1 MRAIGYTGKTENLR
15 TSLRGAT
22 ASAHDLLDSS
32 MRAASGWT
40 SLDDYAQFLTLQ
52 YAARAPVEKWLA
64 DNAPTDCAPP
74 PQCPAIA
81 RDLAAL
87 DRLLPA
93 SSTPF
98 KLPDI
103 AQSESHTLGAAWV
116 LAGSS
121 LGNLS
126 ILKELRRAGHDDWPH
141 AFLGDDEMLS
151 YWQSLRRRIE
161 RPADIAEVEA
171 ASQAATAVFDHFL
184 RFAQGTA
191 ENKNTPELA

>member
-40 SLDDYAQFLTLQ
+40 SLEDYAQFLTLQ
-52 YAARAPVEKWLA
+52 HAARAPVERWLA
-64 DNAPTDCAPP
+64 DNAPEDLSPP
-74 PQCPAIA
+74 PQCPMIA
-81 RDLAAL
+81 RDLEAL
-87 DRLLPA
+87 GLDLPA
-93 SSTPF
+93 ASDPF
-98 KLPDI
+98 DLPDR
-103 AQSESHTLGAAWV
+103 AQNESRALGAAWV

-141 AFLGDDEMLS
+141 AFLGDDAMLT
-151 YWQSLRRRIE
+151 YWQDLRRRIE
-161 RPADIAEVEA
+161 RPADVAEVEA

-184 RFAQGTA
+184 RFAQATG
-191 ENKNTPELA
+191 ENESTRE